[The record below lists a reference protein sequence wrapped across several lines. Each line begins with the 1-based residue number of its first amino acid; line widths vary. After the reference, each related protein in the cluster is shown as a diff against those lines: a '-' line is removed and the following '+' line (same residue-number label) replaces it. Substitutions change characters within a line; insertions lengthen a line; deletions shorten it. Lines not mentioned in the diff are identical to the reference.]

1 MREMCKV
8 IQDADLKYQNIYVVG
23 DIHGCYSLLMG
34 ELANLNFNFDQ
45 DLLISVGDIVDKG
58 PQSYECLELID
69 KKWFT
74 MVRGNHEELCIQG
87 NYNSY
92 FRKIHEKYGGE
103 WFYALEDKTRSQIVA
118 QLKKLP
124 IMLELHTRRKKIG
137 ILHGDMRLDNWDALK
152 AHVEMKNSEVS
163 NTFLSYADVLW
174 GRSRIKNRED
184 YGTVQNIDE
193 IYLGHT
199 VVETMLKLNNCFFID
214 TGAYQSNHLTLVKLD
229 F

>member
-1 MREMCKV
+1 
-8 IQDADLKYQNIYVVG
+8 
-23 DIHGCYSLLMG
+23 
-34 ELANLNFNFDQ
+34 
-45 DLLISVGDIVDKG
+45 
-58 PQSYECLELID
+58 
-69 KKWFT
+69 
-74 MVRGNHEELCIQG
+74 
-87 NYNSY
+87 
-92 FRKIHEKYGGE
+92 
-103 WFYALEDKTRSQIVA
+103 
-118 QLKKLP
+118 
-124 IMLELHTRRKKIG
+124 
-137 ILHGDMRLDNWDALK
+137 MRLDNWDALK

-163 NTFLSYADVLW
+163 NTFLSYAEILW